1 LGDSSRLGLALTGLA
16 TFYSNRGEV
25 ERGREL
31 GARVLAAAE
40 QSGDREQALE
50 GHFQVGFPEHFQG
63 KFASSLAH
71 CEAVRPLYDS
81 ERHYALV
88 SVLAI
93 DPGVAA
99 LGYAAWNL
107 WQLGWPDR
115 ALARAREA
123 VVLAHELGHPFS
135 LGQALLFETC
145 VHWLRRDV
153 TATREGAAKT
163 IALGEAYGLALWVGL
178 GRTFHAATPIAGRE
192 PVVADVLTGLAL
204 FAKTAVQLGASLGFG
219 LLGEVYVAT
228 GQLADA
234 RRAVETGLAVAAQ
247 AGEAFWDADLHR
259 LQGEIVLAT
268 GGTPANA
275 ATLFHRALGIARAQ
289 QAKALELR
297 AATSLARL
305 LRDQGR
311 VADARALLAPVYG
324 WFTEGFDTRD
334 LIEAKALLDELT

>member
-1 LGDSSRLGLALTGLA
+1 M
-16 TFYSNRGEV
+16 
-25 ERGREL
+25 
-31 GARVLAAAE
+31 
-40 QSGDREQALE
+40 
-50 GHFQVGFPEHFQG
+50 
-63 KFASSLAH
+63 
-71 CEAVRPLYDS
+71 
-81 ERHYALV
+81 
-88 SVLAI
+88 LAI

-123 VVLAHELGHPFS
+123 VVLAHELGHLFS

-163 IALGEAYGLALWVGL
+163 IALGEAYDGLALFVGL

-192 PVVADVLTGLAL
+192 PVVADVLTGFALA
-204 FAKTAVQLGASLGFG
+204 AKTANQLGASLCYG

-247 AGEAFWDADLHR
+247 AGGAFWDADLHR

-289 QAKALELR
+289 QAKSFELR

-311 VADARALLAPVYG
+311 AVEARDLLAPLYG

-334 LIEAKALLDELT
+334 LREAKALLEELA